1 MRAWR
6 AGPTFRRLW
15 LASTSANIGDGIGKT
30 ALPLLVASISRDP
43 IVVASLSAFAALPG
57 LVFTLPFGTLI
68 DRLDRRTLLIVAH
81 TARGLLLGLLALCVF
96 TGHLHIAL
104 LYGIAFI
111 LGTAETLADGTAE
124 TFVPSLVEKEHLE
137 DANGALYATSVTS
150 NEFVGPPLGG
160 LLFAAF
166 PGLPFLVNA
175 ASFLGSTALI
185 STLPSRP
192 ARRGVEREWWW
203 REVTGGLK
211 WLWSHA
217 LLRSV
222 AWLMAL
228 TTLLDAAV
236 FALFVLFATALPGVG
251 PVGYGLL
258 LTAGAV
264 GHILGSLLSP
274 YFSRRFGAGRTV
286 LGSVFVLGLV
296 YLGLSV
302 LHAPPLLAALL
313 VLDGLNLGLSGVVKV
328 SLRQRLVPP
337 ELLGRVGGA
346 YRFVISWAA
355 PLGAF
360 LGGVLG
366 QTLGLRPTFA
376 MAGGLA
382 LVVAVLFLGRV
393 NNRVVARAQERVD
406 GRTHPSA

>member
-1 MRAWR
+1 MRVWR

-43 IVVASLSAFAALPG
+43 IIVASLSAFAALPG
-57 LVFTLPFGTLI
+57 LVFTLPFGALI
-68 DRLDRRTLLIVAH
+68 DRLDRRTLLLVAH
-81 TARGLLLGLLALCVF
+81 TARGVLLGLLALAIL
-96 TGHLHIAL
+96 TGHLHVAL
-104 LYGIAFI
+104 LYGVAFV

-124 TFVPSLVEKEHLE
+124 TLVPSLVGKEHLE

-175 ASFLGSTALI
+175 LSFLGSTALI
-185 STLPSRP
+185 STLPRRP
-192 ARRGVEREWWW
+192 APRGVTRERWW
-203 REVTGGLK
+203 REVTDGLK

-222 AWLMAL
+222 ALLMAL

-274 YFSRRFGAGRTV
+274 YVARRFGAGRTV

-313 VLDGLNLGLSGVVKV
+313 ILDGLNLGLSGVVKV
-328 SLRQRLVPP
+328 ALRQRLVPP

-346 YRFVISWAA
+346 YRFVVAGAA

-376 MAGGLA
+376 VAGGLA
-382 LVVAVLFLGRV
+382 LVVAMLFVGRV
-393 NNRVVARAQERVD
+393 NNQAVARAQERVD
-406 GRTHPSA
+406 GQKHPAA

>member
-15 LASTSANIGDGIGKT
+15 LASTSANIGDGIGRA
-30 ALPLLVASISRDP
+30 ALPLLVASVSRDP

-57 LVFTLPFGTLI
+57 LVFTLPFGALI
-68 DRLDRRTLLIVAH
+68 DRLDRRTLLVLAH
-81 TARGLLLGLLALCVF
+81 MSRGLLLGLLALAVL
-96 TGHLHIAL
+96 TGHLHVAL
-104 LYGIAFI
+104 LYGVAFV

-124 TFVPSLVEKEHLE
+124 TLVPSLVGSDHLE
-137 DANGALYATSVTS
+137 DAGGALYATSVTS

-175 ASFLGSTALI
+175 LSFLGSTALI

-192 ARRGVEREWWW
+192 ARRGVMRESWW
-203 REVTGGLK
+203 REVVEGLR

-222 AWLMAL
+222 ALLMAL

-274 YFSRRFGAGRTV
+274 SFSRRFGAGRTV

-296 YLGLSV
+296 YLGLSL

-313 VLDGLNLGLSGVVKV
+313 VIDGLNLGLSGVVKV
-328 SLRQRLVPP
+328 ALRQRLVPS
-337 ELLGRVGGA
+337 ELRGRVGGA
-346 YRFVISWAA
+346 YRFIVAGAA
-355 PLGAF
+355 PLGAL

-366 QTLGLRPTFA
+366 QTLGLRGTFA

-382 LVVAVLFLGRV
+382 LVVAVLFVDRV
-393 NNRVVARAQERVD
+393 NNRAVACAQERVD
-406 GRTHPSA
+406 GQTSASA